1 MSYSDIK
8 KEYDLICKQL
18 TNYNLSDS
26 KRAKLKFRKDEIY
39 ELIRYKLPLD

>member
-1 MSYSDIK
+1 MNYSDLK
-8 KEYDLICKQL
+8 NEYDLICNQL

-26 KRAKLKFRKDEIY
+26 KRAKLKSRKDEIY

>member
-1 MSYSDIK
+1 MNYSDLK
-8 KEYDLICKQL
+8 NEYDLICNQL

-26 KRAKLKFRKDEIY
+26 KRAKLKARKDEIY